1 VRRTG
6 IDLTPTGCHVVD
18 AEFSRRRTGADGA
31 VCRVHHYASLART
44 DGDLALTDALK
55 TLLHDESFPRRASVN
70 LWQVR
75 SSHQYRH
82 VPAADEPQLRIAAHE
97 YGASVLGMHVAD
109 VTVAAAVGATRQ
121 DTPFSSKTE
130 LSFFAAPT
138 QDIRDLLRPIL
149 DAGFSVEAVTTPC
162 GALWAQAR
170 LRRSSLPGEPHA
182 YVAVGPT
189 QSALG
194 IFADGLLLYGR
205 DLDWGFATAGA
216 DGGRVVD
223 RETISSRLSLEL
235 RRSFLYVKQF
245 WEPDVTQ
252 VVLCGEMPEIRSLT
266 APLIER
272 LNVEVETLDTLDGI
286 DSTAVP
292 TDLSDHISSFRLASA
307 IAVEPPPA
315 NLLPVPATRFSR
327 MPLRFAAVG
336 TAAAIAIAAF
346 LYGHADVRRSRAE
359 HQIERIGRQVP
370 PIESQH
376 PDGAGASLAR
386 ALEVIEH
393 AASETVTVSG
403 IRAISA
409 RQGWTVAVDAVVL
422 GGDQAGMRQ
431 QTEEF
436 SRQLAGTDMFEGPPM
451 LQITPQSTGLDV
463 AVTLEVRR

>member
-1 VRRTG
+1 
-6 IDLTPTGCHVVD
+6 
-18 AEFSRRRTGADGA
+18 
-31 VCRVHHYASLART
+31 
-44 DGDLALTDALK
+44 
-55 TLLHDESFPRRASVN
+55 
-70 LWQVR
+70 
-75 SSHQYRH
+75 
-82 VPAADEPQLRIAAHE
+82 
-97 YGASVLGMHVAD
+97 
-109 VTVAAAVGATRQ
+109 
-121 DTPFSSKTE
+121 
-130 LSFFAAPT
+130 
-138 QDIRDLLRPIL
+138 
-149 DAGFSVEAVTTPC
+149 
-162 GALWAQAR
+162 
-170 LRRSSLPGEPHA
+170 
-182 YVAVGPT
+182 
-189 QSALG
+189 
-194 IFADGLLLYGR
+194 
-205 DLDWGFATAGA
+205 
-216 DGGRVVD
+216 
-223 RETISSRLSLEL
+223 
-235 RRSFLYVKQF
+235 
-245 WEPDVTQ
+245 
-252 VVLCGEMPEIRSLT
+252 MPEIRSLT